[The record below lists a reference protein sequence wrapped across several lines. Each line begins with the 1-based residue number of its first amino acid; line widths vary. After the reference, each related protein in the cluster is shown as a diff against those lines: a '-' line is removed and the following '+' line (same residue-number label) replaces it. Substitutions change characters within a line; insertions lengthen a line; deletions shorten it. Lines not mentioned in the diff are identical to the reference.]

1 MWIRMSLS
9 VSQLLNGVA
18 ARLRREEGQTMAEYA
33 LILALIAVVTAAVVV
48 TLGGKISSV
57 FNNVTNQF

>member
-9 VSQLLNGVA
+9 LSELLGGLA

-33 LILALIAVVTAAVVV
+33 LILALIAVVTAAVIV

-57 FNNVTNQF
+57 FNNITGQF